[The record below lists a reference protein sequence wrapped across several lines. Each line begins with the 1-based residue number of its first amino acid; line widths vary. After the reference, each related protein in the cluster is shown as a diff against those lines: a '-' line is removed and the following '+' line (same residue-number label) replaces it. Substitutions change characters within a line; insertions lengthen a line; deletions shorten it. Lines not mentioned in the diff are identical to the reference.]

1 MGKSED
7 VKSISI
13 ASFKVRTPSRE
24 EREEKEEDEEDESIV
39 SSSVGLGLLLTY

>member
-1 MGKSED
+1 MEKRED

-13 ASFKVRTPSRE
+13 ASFTVRTASRE
-24 EREEKEEDEEDESIV
+24 ERAEEEDELIV